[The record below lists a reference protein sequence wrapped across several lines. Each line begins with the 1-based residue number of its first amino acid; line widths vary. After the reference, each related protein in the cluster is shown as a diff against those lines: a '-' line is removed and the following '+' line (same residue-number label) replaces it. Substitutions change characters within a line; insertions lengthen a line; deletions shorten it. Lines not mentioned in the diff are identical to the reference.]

1 MHENLLRVQSS
12 HNTTQEGRRS
22 TSYRSEIDQGGF
34 HISQDQIVAV
44 GSLATTG
51 NENME
56 GLVRE
61 EEERR
66 MHLEAEELLRLEE
79 EWMYRGAEER
89 LEEERLLQKE
99 AERLQEEQLRREEE
113 ERLLLEEVG
122 RLEEEERLKEERLEE
137 ERLHREEEERVRREE
152 EERPRRADCT
162 SFVRQPMSIRQRR
175 ETRDRLQELM
185 DWMEGFKK
193 KMEMKVK
200 THEDRNE
207 PPQTSTDPLGPL
219 PPGWEMRQ
227 TSSGRTYFNNNNS
240 RKRTWDDPRIRCS
253 PTRRTDTLQMGANS
267 GRASSSRKEEQLS
280 KWTTNQELMTKGIQ
294 AIRSILDEWDLRLD

>member
-1 MHENLLRVQSS
+1 
-12 HNTTQEGRRS
+12 
-22 TSYRSEIDQGGF
+22 
-34 HISQDQIVAV
+34 
-44 GSLATTG
+44 
-51 NENME
+51 
-56 GLVRE
+56 
-61 EEERR
+61 
-66 MHLEAEELLRLEE
+66 
-79 EWMYRGAEER
+79 
-89 LEEERLLQKE
+89 
-99 AERLQEEQLRREEE
+99 
-113 ERLLLEEVG
+113 
-122 RLEEEERLKEERLEE
+122 
-137 ERLHREEEERVRREE
+137 
-152 EERPRRADCT
+152 
-162 SFVRQPMSIRQRR
+162 
-175 ETRDRLQELM
+175 M